1 MTTFIICAWGAND
14 VIRPV
19 EIDLEEAL
27 DAGQASLSNSNRF
40 IATYIAQQIEKQF
53 SRSQASRAITNIEQ
67 IVRYMNPLL
76 GTYISGLAVRVPGV
90 IDGPTTSGNGAS
102 GTGISQKDLD
112 ALRARYENLLKSE
125 RGQRAQ
131 SEARC
136 SMLENMLRNEQSQ
149 AAQLQAK
156 IQSVEQQRMEAEAK
170 LRAATLELQQR
181 ERQLQDITNERDTLL
196 AERTAL
202 ETQHQFDEQRAS
214 GLEQQ
219 LRAAMQR
226 IHETEQHL
234 AQAMQYIASLEGD
247 LRIAR
252 DERNDAMKQKERLL
266 EQLKKC
272 QSRVVASHRSI
283 VPKDG
288 DETLPDWLKRGV

>member
-1 MTTFIICAWGAND
+1 
-14 VIRPV
+14 
-19 EIDLEEAL
+19 
-27 DAGQASLSNSNRF
+27 
-40 IATYIAQQIEKQF
+40 
-53 SRSQASRAITNIEQ
+53 
-67 IVRYMNPLL
+67 
-76 GTYISGLAVRVPGV
+76 
-90 IDGPTTSGNGAS
+90 
-102 GTGISQKDLD
+102 
-112 ALRARYENLLKSE
+112 
-125 RGQRAQ
+125 
-131 SEARC
+131 
-136 SMLENMLRNEQSQ
+136 
-149 AAQLQAK
+149 
-156 IQSVEQQRMEAEAK
+156 MEAEAK
-170 LRAATLELQQR
+170 QHAATLELQQR

-202 ETQHQFDEQRAS
+202 ETQHQFAEQRAS

-219 LRAAMQR
+219 LQAAIQR

-252 DERNDAMKQKERLL
+252 DERNDVMKQKERLL

-272 QSRVVASHRSI
+272 QSRVVASHRSS